1 MLIQQ
6 SKDYYVDVY
15 SRSSSVTGSCTL
27 LSAHFPNGKNF
38 RFLVDCGM
46 FQGGDET
53 GKLNQVIPFNTE
65 KINSVFV
72 THNHIDHVGL
82 LPLLVKEG
90 YQNAIFA
97 PYATSRLV
105 DIALY
110 DSCRIKDFTLGDT
123 LYEKSDV
130 EKTLDLIVGSCYK
143 RIMKPHKNVHVTF
156 YSNGHLVGA
165 AIVLVQISYPGR
177 EDINLV
183 FTGDYNNKNLFFN
196 AERLPQ
202 KVRNLNIAALF
213 TESTYGDMDSTD
225 PSLRPCVVDNTIQA
239 IEAGKTVV
247 YPAFSQGRYQEMLT
261 YLKVMQTKGK
271 LPENVQIWGD
281 GYTGQEYT
289 KRYLYSDLGIKKF
302 SRNFL
307 PKNFH
312 SVSGKDKRDIRE
324 RIISSREPKII
335 IAPGGMGHYG
345 SIQKYIS
352 NLIGRDDVLIH
363 YLGYCTPESKAGALI
378 DAKDGDEVTYAGM
391 SYIKKCDIQWTGELS
406 AHAKRDELLTFTKDF
421 SNLNSVLITHGEPDV
436 RKSYASYLH
445 ENLDESVKIGILDP
459 DYAYRINE
467 NGIQETF
474 PSHFQI

>member
-27 LSAHFPNGKNF
+27 LSVHFPNSKNF

-65 KINSVFV
+65 KINSVFI

-82 LPLLVKEG
+82 LPMLVKEG
-90 YQNAIFA
+90 YQNAIFT
-97 PYATSRLV
+97 PYATSRLIDV
-105 DIALY
+105 ALY

-123 LYEKSDV
+123 LYDKSDV

-143 RIMKPHKNVHVTF
+143 RIMKPHKNVHVVF

-165 AIVLVQISYPGR
+165 AIILVQISYPGR

-196 AERLPQ
+196 VEKLPQ
-202 KVRNLNIAALF
+202 QVRNLNIAALF
-213 TESTYGDMDSTD
+213 TESTYGDMDSND
-225 PSLRPCVVDNTIQA
+225 PSLRPCVVDNSIQA
-239 IEAGKTVV
+239 LKAGKIIV
-247 YPAFSQGRYQEMLT
+247 YPSFAQGRGQEMLT
-261 YLKVMQTKGK
+261 YCKIMQSKGI
-271 LPENVQIWGD
+271 LPPEIPIWVD
-281 GYTGQEYT
+281 GYTLQEYT
-289 KRYLYSDLGIKKF
+289 NRYLYSDLGIKKF

-312 SVSGKDKRDIRE
+312 TVSGKEKKEIRE
-324 RIISSREPKII
+324 RLILNKEPKII

-352 NLIGRDDVLIH
+352 NFLTRNDVLIH
-363 YLGYCTPESKAGALI
+363 YLGYCTPESKAGMLI
-378 DAKDGDEVTYAGM
+378 NARDGEEVSYAGM

-406 AHAKRDELLTFTKDF
+406 AHAKRDELLSFTKDF
-421 SNLNSVLITHGEPDV
+421 NNLKSVLITHGEPEV
-436 RKSYASYLH
+436 RKNYATYLH
-445 ENLDESVKIGILDP
+445 ENLDESVQIGILDP

-467 NGIQETF
+467 NGIQETY